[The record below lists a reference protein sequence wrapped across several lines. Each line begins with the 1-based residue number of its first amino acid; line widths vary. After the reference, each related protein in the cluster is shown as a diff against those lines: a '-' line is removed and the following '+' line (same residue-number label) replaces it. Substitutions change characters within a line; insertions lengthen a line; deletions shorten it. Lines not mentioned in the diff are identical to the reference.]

1 MGNIKNRLVELAR
14 RAQEMRI
21 VVCRVDEVNRARR
34 TVYCTPIDESAPLP
48 AVNLQANQGG
58 DTGVVVFP
66 KQGSYVIVGVMN
78 TGGAAAVLL
87 TDEVESIE
95 IDVPYQADT
104 DNGGIVLNGGSLG
117 GLVKIEALTEKLNGL
132 VDVVNGLIRNYN
144 AHTHTYSA
152 TPTAGTTAIPLDPA
166 DSASAFERNDYED
179 KSIKH

>member
-1 MGNIKNRLVELAR
+1 
-14 RAQEMRI
+14 MRI

-48 AVNLQANQGG
+48 VVNLQANQGG

-78 TGGAAAVLL
+78 TSGAAAVLL

-104 DNGGIVLNGGSLG
+104 DNSGVVLNGGSLG

-132 VDVVNGLIRNYN
+132 VDVVNGLIENYN

-152 TPTAGTTAIPLDPA
+152 TPAAGTTAIPPA
-166 DSASAFERNDYED
+166 RAGTASKFERNDYED